1 MVEPLMPANLKD
13 NNLLV
18 PQLLQSIPTIQL
30 LKNLTLFLVNS
41 QLKKSKKLFNNT
53 SVVLNQLRKLVSMVL
68 NSMVLTVILQI
79 NSSVT
84 VQTNVLIF
92 MVVLLKTVADSVW
105 KSLMPYLK
113 SLVTIELLSDS
124 LLQEDTMV
132 NTILILWPS

>member
-18 PQLLQSIPTIQL
+18 PQLLLSIPTIQL